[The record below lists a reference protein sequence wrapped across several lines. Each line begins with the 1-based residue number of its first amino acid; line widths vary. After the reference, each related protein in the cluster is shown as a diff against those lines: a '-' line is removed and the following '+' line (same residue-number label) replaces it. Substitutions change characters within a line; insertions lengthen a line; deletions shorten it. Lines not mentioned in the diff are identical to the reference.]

1 VNDRLT
7 RRGLMA
13 GGFGAF
19 LAGATAPLWAEAP
32 ATTPFPRPRPGTP
45 AAPGEDIARL
55 IRDAKLGGATGLI
68 LADAGTGKVLEE
80 YGADLPL
87 PPASTAKTITALY
100 ALERLGADHRF
111 VTRVLATGPL
121 VNGQIAGDLIL
132 AGGGD
137 PTLDTD
143 DLGDM
148 AAALRAS
155 GVRSVSG
162 RYLAYGGA
170 LPDLPR
176 IAADQPEQVGYNPG
190 LSGLILN
197 FGRVYFE
204 WKKAGDGWAISM
216 DARGERFAP
225 KIDLTRMDLA
235 PRETPLFTYR
245 LRETTEDWTV
255 AQAAL
260 GTEGSRWL
268 PVRRAAPY
276 VAEAFRALCAAQG
289 IDLPRAEP
297 LTTLPE
303 AAREL
308 ARHES
313 EPLDAVLRGMLRWS
327 TNITAEAVG
336 LAASGAGTLRG
347 SGRAMSDW
355 AARHLGHPGDFVD
368 HSGLGAATRVT
379 ARGMAEALRQG
390 QARTSGHNLAA
401 ILRDMG
407 MRDGEGRAVENHPVR
422 VRAKTGTLNFV
433 SALTGFIQPPKGR
446 ELAFAILSADP
457 DRRAALPM
465 EDRESPPGGEAWLK
479 RARKLQG
486 QLLHRWGERYV

>member
-1 VNDRLT
+1 MSNRLT

-13 GGFGAF
+13 GGFGAL
-19 LAGATAPLWAEAP
+19 LAGAAGPLRAEAP
-32 ATTPFPRPRPGTP
+32 PTSPFPRARPGTP
-45 AAPGEDIARL
+45 AMPGEDIARL
-55 IRDAKLGGATGLI
+55 IREAKLGGETGLI
-68 LADAGTGKVLEE
+68 LADAANGTVLEE
-80 YGADLPL
+80 VGADIPL
-87 PPASTAKTITALY
+87 PPASTAKTITSLY
-100 ALERLGADHRF
+100 ALERLGPGHRF
-111 VTRVLATGPL
+111 VTRVMATGPL
-121 VNGQIAGDLIL
+121 VSGQIAGDLIL

-148 AAALRAS
+148 AAALRAA
-155 GVRSVSG
+155 GVKSVSG
-162 RYLAYGGA
+162 RYLVYGGA

-197 FGRVYFE
+197 FGRVYFK
-204 WKKAGDGWAISM
+204 WKKAGDGWAVSM

-225 KIDLTRMDLA
+225 KIDLTRMELA
-235 PRETPLFTYR
+235 PREAPLFTYR
-245 LRETTEDWTV
+245 LRETTEDWSV
-255 AQAAL
+255 AQSAL
-260 GTEGSRWL
+260 GKEGSRWL

-276 VAEAFRALCAAQG
+276 AAEAFRALCAAQG
-289 IDLPRAEP
+289 IALPRAEP
-297 LTTLPE
+297 LVALP
-303 AAREL
+303 ATAREL
-308 ARHES
+308 VRHES

-327 TNITAEAVG
+327 TNVTAEAVG

-347 SGRAMSDW
+347 SARAMSDW

-368 HSGLGAATRVT
+368 HSGLGAATRVS
-379 ARGMAEALRQG
+379 ARGMARALTLG
-390 QARTSGHNLAA
+390 QSRASGHNLAA

-407 MRDGEGRAVENHPVR
+407 MRDGDGKAVDNHPVR

-433 SALTGFIQPPKGR
+433 SALTGFIQPPQGR

-457 DRRAALPM
+457 ERRAALPM
-465 EDRESPPGGEAWLK
+465 ADRESPPGGEAWLK
-479 RARKLQG
+479 RARRLQG

>member
-1 VNDRLT
+1 MSNGLT
-7 RRGLMA
+7 RRALLA

-19 LAGATAPLWAEAP
+19 LAGATAPLRAEAP
-32 ATTPFPRPRPGTP
+32 ATSPFPRLRAGTA
-45 AAPGEDIARL
+45 AAPGDEIARL
-55 IRDAKLGGATGLI
+55 IREAKLGGQSGLI
-68 LADAGTGKVLEE
+68 LADAATGAVLEE
-80 YGADLPL
+80 FAADTPL
-87 PPASTAKTITALY
+87 PPASTAKAITALY
-100 ALERLGADHRF
+100 ALERLGPDHRF
-111 VTRVLATGPL
+111 ATRVLATGPL
-121 VNGQIAGDLIL
+121 VKDRIEGDLIL

-148 AAALRAS
+148 AAALRAA
-155 GVRSVSG
+155 GVRSVAG
-162 RYLAYGGA
+162 RYLAFGGA

-190 LSGLILN
+190 LSGLMLN
-197 FGRVYFE
+197 FARVYFE
-204 WKKAGDGWAISM
+204 WKKAGDGYAVSM

-225 KIDLTRMDLA
+225 KIDLTRMELA
-235 PRETPLFTYR
+235 PREAPLFTYR
-245 LRETTEDWTV
+245 LRDKTEDWTV
-255 AQAAL
+255 AQTAL
-260 GTEGSRWL
+260 GKEGSRWL

-289 IDLPRAEP
+289 IALPRAEP
-297 LTTLPE
+297 LVALPSSL
-303 AAREL
+303 REL
-308 ARHES
+308 TRHES

-379 ARGMAEALRQG
+379 ARGMMQALRLG
-390 QARTSGHNLAA
+390 QSQPSGHSLAA

-407 MRDGEGRAVENHPVR
+407 MRDAEGRAVENHPVR

-433 SALTGFIQPPKGR
+433 SGLTGFIQPPQGR
-446 ELAFAILSADP
+446 ELAFAIFSADP
-457 DRRAALPM
+457 ERRAALPM
-465 EDRESPPGGEAWLK
+465 ADRESPPGGEAWLK

-486 QLLHRWGERYV
+486 RLLHRWGERYA